1 MKHATGRIA
10 AWCLA
15 IAFACLP
22 LQGIASNH
30 EQSAQSTMRAAGL
43 DAGHNHA
50 CAVRANGGVACWGN
64 NGVGQT
70 TVPQL
75 TAFAVATGDQQSCVL
90 RSNGFATCWG
100 RVDST
105 PATGPFIAL
114 AAGGGDV
121 CALRPDG
128 RIACWGGSLSESAPA
143 DADFIS
149 VDVGVNHACAVR
161 MDGSLTCWRAIGT
174 PTLGAVPAGRF
185 LSVAVGRSHACA
197 VGSDGVVSCWGAN
210 GSGQATVPSGQR
222 FTEVSVGNAHSCGLL
237 GDGTVTCW
245 GDNATSQR
253 NAPTGHFTRITS
265 AEDHTCARA
274 VDGTAYCWGGAFGP
288 TGYQPSHYGFERFTV
303 GNGLACGTVYEG
315 DFSCVGDDASPLMPA
330 AAKYLDL
337 ALGDTWACGV
347 GLDGRP
353 SCWGSEA
360 PVPPQDRLT
369 RIRVGTTHACGLRS
383 DGSIVCWG
391 ANDRGQ
397 TDAPSGGGYDTLALG
412 DGVSCAMGSGR
423 GLVCWGQGAVV
434 TSAPQGTFRELSVH
448 GDKACVIDFGYV
460 MRCWGDV
467 GSLAPPGGT
476 YFEYVAVGEQ
486 HVCGVVAYPSLTLR
500 CWGDDSQ
507 QQLQAPSGSNY
518 YRIAAHGA
526 MTCASISASNGVRVR
541 CWGSRTADE
550 RGPSLR
556 FGMGAIAAGDQ
567 HSCSLK
573 AMGGVSCWGD
583 ASQGQAAAPT
593 ARYRALDAYG
603 DHACVGKTNGTL
615 GCWGDD
621 THGGST
627 PVTEVVRGLSVG
639 QFNGCAV
646 GSDGAARCWGWNDND
661 QGNVPTD
668 RFRMVATGLNHSCG
682 LRDDGTLACW
692 GYGADGQATP
702 PAGAFREVDVG
713 ERHSCAIAM
722 NGTPACWGLG
732 SEGQT
737 TPPALSGATYRTLA
751 VGAFHACGILSNGP
765 LVCWG
770 RNDRGQATPPA
781 EGSYVAITAGF
792 AHSCAIRSDGARLCW
807 GDNTSGQAPVLSIL
821 PVELPRLN
829 ANEAYHVELSLA
841 GSGGYN
847 PPSKRFQMVS
857 GQLPSG
863 ISINEFGVLSGMT
876 YATGPHVFRLRG
888 MDENGMRVE
897 RDFTLQVM
905 PPAPV
910 ITHHV
915 DGIVKNGS
923 GWYSSDARITWT
935 VSSPGAAVTT
945 SGCDPVTVDTDTA
958 GVTFVCT
965 ATNVS
970 GTAED
975 TVFIRRDTKAPETIL
990 LEGPP
995 AENNYGQQPFQFVF
1009 EAQSAE
1015 PELSGLNGFQC
1026 DSSFYESEYGYYDC
1040 ASPVV
1045 GSAMTYPGS
1054 QGTKTFRIRARDQA
1068 GNVDPT
1074 PIVVTWEVLRDTTP
1088 PVVVPV
1094 IEATRGDNGWYTS
1107 TINLTWSVSDPET
1120 AIREIEGCAPMTVAV
1135 DGITG
1140 SYCKAWS
1147 WAPPNEQGIQLR
1159 RDTVAPV
1166 VTVAATTSPNARG
1179 WYRTPVNVAFSCD
1192 DATSGLAM
1200 QCPAT
1205 QILAAEGSSVSSVAQ
1220 TVRDIAGLSTLSG
1233 IVTVAIDRTA
1243 PSIQATVSPQP
1254 NAAGWHRSD
1263 ATVSYACADALSGL
1277 AAGACPAAR
1286 VVTQE
1291 GRAQSITASVSDRAD
1306 NSASATQSISLDR
1319 SPPTITASPANSPNV
1334 YGWYRSDVQV
1344 YFGCSD
1350 SLSGLAS
1357 GCPATQVLSQ
1367 EGSAVSSA
1375 SHVVQDIAGNT
1386 SAPNNVVTVKIDK
1399 TAPTLS
1405 VTMPP
1410 AQIVF
1415 RATHDFALSASDALS
1430 GMASMGCTGFTTAT
1444 LGTRTATCSAT
1455 DRAGNVTTRTST
1467 YTVVKPRITGGPS
1480 LPEQRPAPVQ
1490 RPVSGRP
1497 VPGALRPARPA
1508 GVPVK
1513 GATRAR

>member
-22 LQGIASNH
+22 LQGMAGNH

-43 DAGHNHA
+43 DAGNNHA
-50 CAVRANGGVACWGN
+50 CAVRANGEVACWGN
-64 NGVGQT
+64 NSAGQIAT
-70 TVPQL
+70 QQF
-75 TAFAVATGDQQSCVL
+75 TAFAVATGDQQSCAL

-100 RVDST
+100 RVDVA

-128 RIACWGGSLSESAPA
+128 RIACWGGSLSESAPT
-143 DADFIS
+143 DADFVS

-161 MDGSLTCWRAIGT
+161 ADGSLSCWRAIGT

-222 FTEVSVGNAHSCGLL
+222 FTEVSVGNAHTCGLL

-245 GDNATSQR
+245 GDNAASQR
-253 NAPTGHFTRITS
+253 GAPTGHFTRITS

-274 VDGTAYCWGGAFGP
+274 VDGTAHCWGGAFGP
-288 TGYQPSHYGFERFTV
+288 TGYQPSHYGYQKISV

-315 DFSCVGDDASPLMPA
+315 DFGCAGDEDSPLMPA
-330 AAKYLDL
+330 ARKYLDL
-337 ALGDTWACGV
+337 AIGGAWACGL
-347 GLDGRP
+347 GLDGKP
-353 SCWGSEA
+353 VCWGSDA
-360 PVPPQDRLT
+360 PQPPQESLT
-369 RIRVGTTHACGLRS
+369 RIQVGSTHACGLRS
-383 DGSIVCWG
+383 DGSVACWG

-397 TDAPSGGGYDTLALG
+397 ATPPSDGGFDTLALG
-412 DGVSCAMGSGR
+412 DGVSCAMGSER
-423 GLVCWGQGAVV
+423 GLACWGTGPVV
-434 TSAPQGTFRELSVH
+434 SAAPQGTFRELSVH

-460 MRCWGDV
+460 MRCWGNV
-467 GSLAPPGGT
+467 GTLAPPGGT

-486 HVCGVVAYPSLTLR
+486 HVCGVVAYPSRTLR

-526 MTCASISASNGVRVR
+526 MTCAAMSASNGVRMR
-541 CWGSRTADE
+541 CWGARSADV

-556 FGMGAIAAGDQ
+556 FGLGAIAAGDQ
-567 HSCSLK
+567 HSCTLK
-573 AMGGVSCWGD
+573 PFGGVSCWGD
-583 ASQGQAAAPT
+583 ASRGQAAAPT

-603 DHACVGKTNGTL
+603 DHACVGKANGTL

-627 PVTEVVRGLSVG
+627 PVTEVVRGLGVG

-646 GSDGAARCWGWNDND
+646 GADGAARCWGWNDND
-661 QGNVPTD
+661 QGNAPGD
-668 RFRMVATGLNHSCG
+668 KFRTVATGLNHSCG

-692 GYGADGQATP
+692 GYDADGQAMP

-722 NGTPACWGLG
+722 NGTPVCWGLG
-732 SEGQT
+732 SESQT

-770 RNDRGQATPPA
+770 RNDRGQATPPT
-781 EGSYVAITAGF
+781 EGTYVAVTAGF

-821 PVELPRLN
+821 PASPLRMRVAEP
-829 ANEAYHVELSLA
+829 VSIDFTMT
-841 GSGGYN
+841 GTGGYVA
-847 PPSKRFQMVS
+847 PS
-857 GQLPSG
+857 P
-863 ISINEFGVLSGMT
+863 
-876 YATGPHVFRLRG
+876 VFRLSSGQMPYDLRLNENGQLRG
-888 MDENGMRVE
+888 QPSGTPGLYTFTLVARDENGLSVS
-897 RDFTLQVM
+897 RDYQITLDRAFDTTPPEVVPVYNNNTQYRPEWFNTDVHLRWQV
-905 PPAPV
+905 
-910 ITHHV
+910 TDHE
-915 DGIVKNGS
+915 S
-923 GWYSSDARITWT
+923 
-935 VSSPGAAVTT
+935 
-945 SGCDPVTVDTDTA
+945 PVTSQTGCETITVTSDTEGTA
-958 GVTFVCT
+958 YTCT
-965 ATNVS
+965 AVS
-970 GTAED
+970 EGGTT
-975 TVFIRRDTKAPETIL
+975 TVTAIVRRDTVAPQTSFD
-990 LEGPP
+990 GPQTSVFYAP
-995 AENNYGQQPFQFVF
+995 PWYQSVDLVFTFVAEDQGGSGFAGF
-1009 EAQSAE
+1009 ECTF
-1015 PELSGLNGFQC
+1015 GL
-1026 DSSFYESEYGYYDC
+1026 DSTWYESCNSPFYRGLG
-1040 ASPVV
+1040 ASDNGP
-1045 GSAMTYPGS
+1045 AFH
-1054 QGTKTFRIRARDQA
+1054 FRVRARDHA

-1074 PIVVTWEVLRDTTP
+1074 PALHEFHTRIDRTRPVVTPQIAGTL
-1088 PVVVPV
+1088 
-1094 IEATRGDNGWYTS
+1094 GDNGWYIS
-1107 TINLTWSVSDPET
+1107 DVQLRWQVEDPET
-1120 AIREIEGCAPMTVAV
+1120 AITFREGCVDRDINFDTKAFMSTCRARSLPGETEIFVGIMRDATPPTVQALT
-1135 DGITG
+1135 DAI
-1140 SYCKAWS
+1140 A
-1147 WAPPNEQGIQLR
+1147 N
-1159 RDTVAPV
+1159 
-1166 VTVAATTSPNARG
+1166 AAG
-1179 WYRTPVNVAFSCD
+1179 WHRHNVSVRYTCM
-1192 DATSGLAM
+1192 DATSGIAGV
-1200 QCPAT
+1200 CPASET
-1205 QILAAEGSSVSSVAQ
+1205 ISQEGRDVSSVPR
-1220 TVRDIAGLSTLSG
+1220 TVRDTAGLTGTSG
-1233 IVTVAIDRTA
+1233 VITVNLDKTP
-1243 PSIQATVSPQP
+1243 PSMQAAVSPQP

-1291 GRAQSITASVSDRAD
+1291 GRAQSITASVSDQAD
-1306 NSASATQSISLDR
+1306 NVASATQSISLDR
-1319 SPPTITASPANSPNV
+1319 TPPTITASPANSPNV

-1350 SLSGLAS
+1350 SLSGLAGS
-1357 GCPATQVLSQ
+1357 CPATQVLSQ

-1415 RATHDFALSASDALS
+1415 RATHDFALSANDALS

-1467 YTVVKPRITGGPS
+1467 YTVVKPRITGGPQR
-1480 LPEQRPAPVQ
+1480 PEQRPVPVQ

-1497 VPGALRPARPA
+1497 VPGASRPSRPS
-1508 GVPVK
+1508 G
-1513 GATRAR
+1513 R